1 MPPNSIAALLPA
13 WPPQSE
19 GILWIALAV
28 VATGLVGEFAFRA
41 MRLPRVTGY
50 FLVGVAFSAFGFDL
64 KATQLTG
71 NLRTVFDLALSV
83 LLFELG
89 TRVDL
94 RWMRANPW
102 LPATSLL
109 ESALA
114 FGSVLVLLLY
124 TGAELE
130 TALSVAVIL
139 LSTSPAIVMRVVSEF
154 RAHGQVTERLMLL
167 CALNTIYAVLAA
179 KLLLGWLHHS
189 GGESVLTALSLPLY
203 VVIGSTAL
211 GFVLALSIR
220 WVTRHFNLAD
230 DNAVLLLLGMLML
243 ALALVKLGGF
253 SPLLTPL
260 AAGIVL
266 KNNWA
271 RPIVFPRHLGTAG
284 GVLVAML
291 FLATGM
297 AASPSQFVAGGT
309 IALALV
315 VVRTVSKIAATAALG
330 VPSGL
335 SMRQGV
341 ALGVALM
348 PVSGVAFALTA
359 DLQMVS
365 SELAFQ
371 AGGIVFS
378 AIAILELVG
387 PVAVRL
393 ALARCGETS
402 V

>member
-1 MPPNSIAALLPA
+1 
-13 WPPQSE
+13 
-19 GILWIALAV
+19 
-28 VATGLVGEFAFRA
+28 
-41 MRLPRVTGY
+41 
-50 FLVGVAFSAFGFDL
+50 
-64 KATQLTG
+64 
-71 NLRTVFDLALSV
+71 
-83 LLFELG
+83 
-89 TRVDL
+89 
-94 RWMRANPW
+94 
-102 LPATSLL
+102 
-109 ESALA
+109 
-114 FGSVLVLLLY
+114 
-124 TGAELE
+124 
-130 TALSVAVIL
+130 
-139 LSTSPAIVMRVVSEF
+139 
-154 RAHGQVTERLMLL
+154 
-167 CALNTIYAVLAA
+167 
-179 KLLLGWLHHS
+179 
-189 GGESVLTALSLPLY
+189 
-203 VVIGSTAL
+203 
-211 GFVLALSIR
+211 
-220 WVTRHFNLAD
+220 
-230 DNAVLLLLGMLML
+230 
-243 ALALVKLGGF
+243 
-253 SPLLTPL
+253 
-260 AAGIVL
+260 VL